1 MSHVLAHDRWFK
13 AGWTRVL
20 VPACA
25 MLLWVSLSGGILIAA
40 EPALKAPAG
49 FEVRLFADDDLA
61 HDIHCLAIDSRGR
74 ITVAGNGFIK
84 LLIDS
89 DADGVADKA
98 ELFAEGPAI
107 GVQGMYWH
115 GSDLLAVGG
124 EGLLRFR
131 DRDGDDKADGPPDVL
146 LKVKCGGEHHAHS
159 IQRGPDGWWYLIAGN
174 DAGVDAKYVTLPT
187 APIIAPAPAPAPVL
201 VVPVAPAIEAPAP

>member
-1 MSHVLAHDRWFK
+1 MFAKNGRFK
-13 AGWTRVL
+13 DDQSRTLNVAF
-20 VPACA
+20 A
-25 MLLWVSLSGGILIAA
+25 MLIWTSLCGGPLVAA

-49 FEVRLFADDDLA
+49 FNVALFADDDLA
-61 HDIHCLAIDSRGR
+61 HDVHCMTIDSRGR

-84 LLIDS
+84 RLIDS
-89 DADGVADKA
+89 DSDGVADKA

-159 IQRGPDGWWYLIAGN
+159 IRAAARTGGG
-174 DAGVDAKYVTLPT
+174 T
-187 APIIAPAPAPAPVL
+187 
-201 VVPVAPAIEAPAP
+201 